1 MSTKN
6 SLNDLLQYGLVR
18 PADTIHFTFK
28 GNVFK
33 ASLQPGGIIAGCTWQ
48 QHGSKH
54 TTPCFTDRGGF
65 SSLTDWCDSCIQELL
80 EEYATRFSGWKRCKH
95 TATGTPMGLLRA
107 RIHEMRADK
116 TTTLEDDLLL
126 EQKKNVMLQER
137 VRALELQLAATS
149 NMPSPVFHSHTD
161 DNPFRLRL

>member
-6 SLNDLLQYGLVR
+6 SLNDLLMYGLVR
-18 PADTIHFTFK
+18 PADIMYFTFK
-28 GNVFK
+28 GHTFR

-48 QHGSKH
+48 LPGSKD

-95 TATGTPMGLLRA
+95 AATGTPMGMLRA
-107 RIHEMRADK
+107 RIQEMKSDK
-116 TTTLEDDLLL
+116 LTSAEDELLL
-126 EQKKNVMLQER
+126 EQKKNVVLQER
-137 VRALELQLAATS
+137 VRALEMQLAAADHVA
-149 NMPSPVFHSHTD
+149 PPSHTVYD
-161 DNPFRLRL
+161 DNPFRLRF

>member
-6 SLNDLLQYGLVR
+6 SLNDLLMYGLVR
-18 PADTIHFTFK
+18 PADTLYFTFK
-28 GNVFK
+28 GNTFR

-48 QHGSKH
+48 QPGSKA
-54 TTPCFTDRGGF
+54 TTACFTDRGGF

-95 TATGTPMGLLRA
+95 AATGTPMGMLRA
-107 RIHEMRADK
+107 RIHELRADK
-116 TTTLEDDLLL
+116 STTAEDELLL
-126 EQKKNVMLQER
+126 EQKKNVVLQER
-137 VRALELQLAATS
+137 VRALEMQLMAADHAT
-149 NMPSPVFHSHTD
+149 PTAETQD

>member
-28 GNVFK
+28 GNVFR

-48 QHGSKH
+48 KQGSKH
-54 TTPCFTDRGGF
+54 TMPCFTDRGGF

-95 TATGTPMGLLRA
+95 TPTGTPMGMLRS
-107 RIHEMRADK
+107 RIQEMRADK
-116 TTTLEDDLLL
+116 PNNLQDDLLL

-137 VRALELQLAATS
+137 VRALELQLAATTNVAS
-149 NMPSPVFHSHTD
+149 TNIQPHTD